1 MKKINKL
8 FLLSIIILTTL
19 TGCYDYREINTL
31 AIVSA
36 TEINKIG
43 DEYQVSVQ
51 AINPQAPDKTTNS
64 QAPFIIYTG
73 TGKTIQEAYRSI
85 TLSASR
91 FMYSNHLDL
100 LIINEKIAKENI
112 SDLIDYYIRNPGI
125 RNEFYVLISKDD
137 NILSITTPIDEISSA
152 SIKESIENDYK
163 YYGVSSRTTFI
174 EFVNMNLN
182 PNLEI
187 VLPTI
192 ELVKDTP
199 TEDKNINE
207 SKDNNEDV
215 NANKDKDNNDNN
227 KDKNAK
233 ENNDKNKSNNSE
245 DKNNKSN
252 QEENESD
259 STSNKNTEKTEVKDK
274 YLLGGYAIFKNNKLV
289 GYLNN
294 KESINYNILT
304 NNIKNT
310 IITYECSKN
319 KYLAVEI
326 TDSKSS
332 IKTKNNK
339 VSINI
344 NLKGNINES
353 HCNIDITKNK
363 NIKKIS
369 HEIEEKLNKE
379 ITNDIL
385 NVRDNYHTD
394 IYKFKDIIYKHD
406 YSYYQKIKK
415 NYDEAYQNLD
425 ISVKTNIQ
433 LVEKGNILEVIN
445 EKDK

>member
-1 MKKINKL
+1 MKKINQL
-8 FLLSIIILTTL
+8 FILSTIILTTL

-51 AINPQAPDKTTNS
+51 AINPQAPDKTAVP

-112 SDLIDYYIRNPGI
+112 SDLIDYYTRNPGI
-125 RNEFYVLISKDD
+125 RTEFYVLISKDD
-137 NILSITTPIDEISSA
+137 NILSVTTPIDEISSA

-207 SKDNNEDV
+207 EKNNNEDI
-215 NANKDKDNNDNN
+215 NNN
-227 KDKNAK
+227 KF
-233 ENNDKNKSNNSE
+233 
-245 DKNNKSN
+245 N
-252 QEENESD
+252 QEENDSN
-259 STSNKNTEKTEVKDK
+259 STSNKNTEKTEIKNK

-294 KESINYNILT
+294 KESINYNIIT

-319 KYLAVEI
+319 KYLAIEI
-326 TDSKSS
+326 TDSSSS

-339 VSINI
+339 VSIDI

-353 HCNIDITKNK
+353 HCDIDITKNK

-369 HEIEEKLNKE
+369 HDIEKKLNKE

-385 NVRDNYHTD
+385 NVRNNYHTD
-394 IYKFKDIIYKHD
+394 IYNFKNIIYKHD
-406 YSYYQKIKK
+406 YLYYQKIKN
-415 NYDEAYQNLD
+415 NYDETYQNLD
-425 ISVKTNIQ
+425 ISVKTNIL

-445 EKDK
+445 EKNK

>member
-1 MKKINKL
+1 MKKINQL
-8 FLLSIIILTTL
+8 FILSTIILTTL
-19 TGCYDYREINTL
+19 TGCYDYREMNTL

-51 AINPQAPDKTTNS
+51 AINPQAPDKNTVS
-64 QAPFIIYTG
+64 QAPFIIYIG

-112 SDLIDYYIRNPGI
+112 SYLIDYYTRNPGI
-125 RNEFYVLISKDD
+125 RTEFYVLISKDD
-137 NILSITTPIDEISSA
+137 NILSVTTPIDEISSA
-152 SIKESIENDYK
+152 SIKESIENNYK
-163 YYGVSSRTTFI
+163 YYGVSSRTTFS

-182 PNLEI
+182 PNQEI

-207 SKDNNEDV
+207 EKNNNEDI
-215 NANKDKDNNDNN
+215 NANKDKDNN
-227 KDKNAK
+227 

-259 STSNKNTEKTEVKDK
+259 GTSNKNTEKTEIKNK
-274 YLLGGYAIFKNNKLV
+274 YLLGGYAIFKNNKLI

-294 KESINYNILT
+294 KESINYNIIT

-319 KYLAVEI
+319 KYLAIEI
-326 TDSKSS
+326 TDSSSS

-379 ITNDIL
+379 IANDIL

-406 YSYYQKIKK
+406 YSYYQKIKN

-445 EKDK
+445 EKIK

>member
-152 SIKESIENDYK
+152 SIKESIENNYK
-163 YYGVSSRTTFI
+163 YYGVSSRTTFS

-182 PNLEI
+182 PNQEI

-192 ELVKDTP
+192 ELIKDTP

-207 SKDNNEDV
+207 RKDNNEDV
-215 NANKDKDNNDNN
+215 NANKDKDNND
-227 KDKNAK
+227 
-233 ENNDKNKSNNSE
+233 NNDKNKSNNSE

-259 STSNKNTEKTEVKDK
+259 GTSNKNTEKTEVKDK

-326 TDSKSS
+326 TDSNSS

-406 YSYYQKIKK
+406 YSYYQKIKN

>member
-1 MKKINKL
+1 MKKINQL
-8 FLLSIIILTTL
+8 FILSTIILTTL
-19 TGCYDYREINTL
+19 TGCYDYREMNTL

-51 AINPQAPDKTTNS
+51 AINPQAPDKNTVS

-112 SDLIDYYIRNPGI
+112 SYLIDYYIRNPGI
-125 RNEFYVLISKDD
+125 RTEFYVLISKDD
-137 NILSITTPIDEISSA
+137 NILSVTTPIDEISSA

-163 YYGVSSRTTFI
+163 YYGVSSRTTFS

-182 PNLEI
+182 PNQEI

-207 SKDNNEDV
+207 EKNNNEDI
-215 NANKDKDNNDNN
+215 NANKDKDNN
-227 KDKNAK
+227 

-259 STSNKNTEKTEVKDK
+259 GTSNKNTEKTEIKNK

-294 KESINYNILT
+294 KESINYNIIT

-319 KYLAVEI
+319 KYLAIEI
-326 TDSKSS
+326 TDSSSS

-379 ITNDIL
+379 IANDIL

-406 YSYYQKIKK
+406 YSYYQKIKN

-445 EKDK
+445 EKNK

>member
-152 SIKESIENDYK
+152 SIKESIENNYK
-163 YYGVSSRTTFI
+163 YYGVSSRTTFS

-182 PNLEI
+182 PNQEI

-192 ELVKDTP
+192 ELIKDTP

-227 KDKNAK
+227 
-233 ENNDKNKSNNSE
+233 DKNKSNNSE

-259 STSNKNTEKTEVKDK
+259 GTSNKNTEKTEVKDK
-274 YLLGGYAIFKNNKLV
+274 YLLGGYAIFKNNKLI

-326 TDSKSS
+326 TNSNSS

-406 YSYYQKIKK
+406 YSYYQKIKN

>member
-1 MKKINKL
+1 MKKINQL
-8 FLLSIIILTTL
+8 FILSIIILTTL

-51 AINPQAPDKTTNS
+51 AINPQAPDKTTDP

-112 SDLIDYYIRNPGI
+112 SEVIDYYIRNPGI
-125 RNEFYVLISKDD
+125 RTEFYVLISKDD

-152 SIKESIENDYK
+152 SIKESIENNYK

-199 TEDKNINE
+199 TEDKNIDKEKN
-207 SKDNNEDV
+207 NNEDV
-215 NANKDKDNNDNN
+215 NANKDKNKDNDN
-227 KDKNAK
+227 K
-233 ENNDKNKSNNSE
+233 NNDKNKSNNNSEE

-252 QEENESD
+252 QEEND
-259 STSNKNTEKTEVKDK
+259 SNGTSNKNTEKTEVKDK
-274 YLLGGYAIFKNNKLV
+274 YLLGGYAIFKNNRLV

-319 KYLAVEI
+319 KYLAIEI
-326 TDSKSS
+326 TNSSSS

-339 VSINI
+339 VSIDI

-353 HCNIDITKNK
+353 HCDIDITKNK
-363 NIKKIS
+363 NIKKI
-369 HEIEEKLNKE
+369 EDDIEQKLNKE
-379 ITNDIL
+379 ITDDIL
-385 NVRDNYHTD
+385 NVRNNYHTD

-406 YSYYQKIKK
+406 YSYYQKIKN

-425 ISVKTNIQ
+425 ILVKTNIH

>member
-1 MKKINKL
+1 MKKINQL
-8 FLLSIIILTTL
+8 FILSTIILTTL
-19 TGCYDYREINTL
+19 TGCYDYREMNTL

-51 AINPQAPDKTTNS
+51 AINPQAPDKNTVS

-112 SDLIDYYIRNPGI
+112 SYLIDYYTRNPGI
-125 RNEFYVLISKDD
+125 RTEFYVLISKDD
-137 NILSITTPIDEISSA
+137 NILSVTTPIDEISSA

-207 SKDNNEDV
+207 EKNNNEDI
-215 NANKDKDNNDNN
+215 NANKDKDNN
-227 KDKNAK
+227 

-259 STSNKNTEKTEVKDK
+259 GTSNKNTEKTEIKNK

-294 KESINYNILT
+294 KESINYNIIT

-319 KYLAVEI
+319 KYLAIEI
-326 TDSKSS
+326 TDSSSS

-379 ITNDIL
+379 IANDIL

-406 YSYYQKIKK
+406 YSYYQKIKN

-445 EKDK
+445 EKNK

>member
-1 MKKINKL
+1 MKKINQL
-8 FLLSIIILTTL
+8 FILSTIILTTL

-51 AINPQAPDKTTNS
+51 AINPQAPDKTTDP

-125 RNEFYVLISKDD
+125 RTEFYVLISKDD
-137 NILSITTPIDEISSA
+137 NILSVTTPIDEISSA
-152 SIKESIENDYK
+152 SIKESIENNYK

-199 TEDKNINE
+199 TEDKNIDEEKN
-207 SKDNNEDV
+207 NNEDV
-215 NANKDKDNNDNN
+215 NANKDKS
-227 KDKNAK
+227 
-233 ENNDKNKSNNSE
+233 NKSNR
-245 DKNNKSN
+245 
-252 QEENESD
+252 EENDSD

-319 KYLAVEI
+319 KYLAIEI
-326 TDSKSS
+326 TDSSSS

-339 VSINI
+339 VSIDI

-353 HCNIDITKNK
+353 HCDIDITKNK

-369 HEIEEKLNKE
+369 HDIEQKLNKE
-379 ITNDIL
+379 ITDDIL
-385 NVRDNYHTD
+385 NVRNNYNTD

-406 YSYYQKIKK
+406 YSYYQKIKN

-425 ISVKTNIQ
+425 ISVKTNIL

-445 EKDK
+445 EKNK

>member
-152 SIKESIENDYK
+152 SIKESIENNYK
-163 YYGVSSRTTFI
+163 YYGVSSRTTFS

-182 PNLEI
+182 PNQEI

-192 ELVKDTP
+192 ELIKDTP

-207 SKDNNEDV
+207 SKYNNDDV
-215 NANKDKDNNDNN
+215 NANKDKDNND
-227 KDKNAK
+227 
-233 ENNDKNKSNNSE
+233 NNDKNKSNNSE

-259 STSNKNTEKTEVKDK
+259 GTSNKNTEKTEVKDK

-369 HEIEEKLNKE
+369 HDIEEKLNKE

-385 NVRDNYHTD
+385 NVRNNYHTD

-406 YSYYQKIKK
+406 YSYYQKIKN

>member
-152 SIKESIENDYK
+152 SIKESIENNYK
-163 YYGVSSRTTFI
+163 YYGVSSRTTFS

-182 PNLEI
+182 PNQEI

-192 ELVKDTP
+192 ELIKDTP

-207 SKDNNEDV
+207 SKYNNDDV
-215 NANKDKDNNDNN
+215 NANKDKDNND
-227 KDKNAK
+227 
-233 ENNDKNKSNNSE
+233 NNDKNKSNNSE

-259 STSNKNTEKTEVKDK
+259 GTSNKNTEKTEVKDK

-385 NVRDNYHTD
+385 NVRNNYHTD

>member
-152 SIKESIENDYK
+152 SIKESIENNYK
-163 YYGVSSRTTFI
+163 YYGVSSRTTFS

-182 PNLEI
+182 PNQEI

-192 ELVKDTP
+192 ELIKNTP

-215 NANKDKDNNDNN
+215 NTNKDKDNND
-227 KDKNAK
+227 
-233 ENNDKNKSNNSE
+233 NNDKNKSNNSE

-259 STSNKNTEKTEVKDK
+259 GTSNKNTEKTEVKDK
-274 YLLGGYAIFKNNKLV
+274 YLLGGYAIFKNNKLI

-326 TDSKSS
+326 TNSNSS

-406 YSYYQKIKK
+406 YSYYQKIKN